1 MPKARVTRKLPA
13 SSAAVWRVA
22 SDPRTLPQWWPRVVR
37 VEGVGSRAF
46 TVVMQTQ
53 RGRQVR
59 ADHKVTEQ
67 EQGRRRVW
75 SQDIAGTP
83 FEKVFASSVTELR
96 VQPAGEAESTVT
108 LELRQQLKGISRF
121 GGFLARRAGRE
132 TLRTALDDLE
142 RVVTES
148 VGT

>member
-1 MPKARVTRKLPA
+1 MPKSRATRQLPA

-22 SDPRTLPQWWPRVVR
+22 ADPKTLPQWWPRVVR
-37 VEGVGSRAF
+37 VEDVGSKAF
-46 TVVMQTQ
+46 TTVLQSP

-59 ADHKVTEQ
+59 ADYRVTEQ

-75 SQDIAGTP
+75 SQEIAGTP

-96 VQPAGEAESTVT
+96 VQPEGQAETTVT

-121 GGFLARRAGRE
+121 GGFLARRAGRK
-132 TLRTALDDLE
+132 TLREALGALE
-142 RVVTES
+142 QVVTAS
-148 VGT
+148 VGS

>member
-1 MPKARVTRKLPA
+1 MPTARVTRRLPA

-22 SDPRTLPQWWPRVVR
+22 ADPRRLPEWWPRVVR
-37 VEGVGSRAF
+37 VEGVAAREF
-46 TVVMQTQ
+46 TEVMQTP

-75 SQDIAGTP
+75 SQDIEGTP

-96 VQPAGEAESTVT
+96 VQPEGEAEATVT
-108 LELRQQLKGISRF
+108 LELRQQLRGISRF

-132 TLRTALDDLE
+132 TLRAALDDLE
-142 RVVTES
+142 RVVAES
-148 VGT
+148 VGA